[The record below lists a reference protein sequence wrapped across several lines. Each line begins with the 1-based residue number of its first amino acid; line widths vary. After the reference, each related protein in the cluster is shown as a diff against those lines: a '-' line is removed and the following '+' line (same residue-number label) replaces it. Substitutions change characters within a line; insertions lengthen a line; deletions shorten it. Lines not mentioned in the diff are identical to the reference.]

1 MTFNIN
7 LSFENS
13 PKVVAS
19 ETKRVGEEEE
29 EEEYVYVRHKPVIFS
44 IICSRYE
51 TFPQVPLHQVEQ
63 LPKGPVEFGPSSSSS
78 GSLTSKGPL
87 LPESCFQVLKK

>member
-1 MTFNIN
+1 M
-7 LSFENS
+7 
-13 PKVVAS
+13 VAS

-29 EEEYVYVRHKPVIFS
+29 EEEYVYVRHKPVINNLFQ
-44 IICSRYE
+44 IKK
-51 TFPQVPLHQVEQ
+51 FPQVPLHQVEQ
-63 LPKGPVEFGPSSSSS
+63 LPKGPVEFGPSSSS

>member
-29 EEEYVYVRHKPVIFS
+29 EEEYVYVRHKPVINNLFQIKKIS
-44 IICSRYE
+44 PGASA
-51 TFPQVPLHQVEQ
+51 
-63 LPKGPVEFGPSSSSS
+63 SS
-78 GSLTSKGPL
+78 GAASQRSR
-87 LPESCFQVLKK
+87 

>member
-51 TFPQVPLHQVEQ
+51 IFPQVPLHQVEQ
-63 LPKGPVEFGPSSSSS
+63 LSIPKVEFGPSSSSS

>member
-29 EEEYVYVRHKPVIFS
+29 EEEYVYVRHKPVINN
-44 IICSRYE
+44 
-51 TFPQVPLHQVEQ
+51 L
-63 LPKGPVEFGPSSSSS
+63 
-78 GSLTSKGPL
+78 
-87 LPESCFQVLKK
+87 FQI